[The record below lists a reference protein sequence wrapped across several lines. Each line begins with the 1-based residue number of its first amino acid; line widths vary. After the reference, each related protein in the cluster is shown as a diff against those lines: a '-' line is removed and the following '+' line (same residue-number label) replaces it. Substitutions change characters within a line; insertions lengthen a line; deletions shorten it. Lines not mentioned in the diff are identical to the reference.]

1 MVDITLNQ
9 FGGTSVQLAA
19 LGVGELVG
27 EMAIIDGGERSAN
40 AVAMSNCELLV
51 LNQDVFWQRA
61 HEDVYNMRSLLCLL
75 VARVRSSDTL
85 AHLYALGD
93 LRQRLDYFVTKIRN
107 EANASNSRPKLF
119 SGKDN
124 R

>member
-61 HEDVYNMRSLLCLL
+61 HEDVYNVRSLLRLL